1 MKGLTKRQKEILNYI
16 QEFIQAHHYS
26 PSYREISK
34 HFAFSSLGSVYK
46 HVRVLERKGVLFS
59 EKNCSRSLTLPPEN
73 IPKRNL
79 IEIEIP
85 FIGYISAGFPIET
98 FSQSQTLAVP
108 EFLVHNPEKTY
119 VLRAKNDSLS
129 EELIA
134 EGDLLLVEARQEA
147 HEGETVVAIINQHD
161 TIIKK
166 FYREAAY
173 IKLISHNALLQPI
186 ILREEDVLVQ
196 GVVVGLLRLFQ

>member
-1 MKGLTKRQKEILNYI
+1 M
-16 QEFIQAHHYS
+16 
-26 PSYREISK
+26 
-34 HFAFSSLGSVYK
+34 
-46 HVRVLERKGVLFS
+46 
-59 EKNCSRSLTLPPEN
+59 
-73 IPKRNL
+73 
-79 IEIEIP
+79 
-85 FIGYISAGFPIET
+85 
-98 FSQSQTLAVP
+98 P